1 MSEEADQKIAKLRE
15 EIRKVEREDEKK
27 RKSKEAADKRRAKL
41 RLAANKKAVL
51 AMEQRKATAKSL
63 LGCVKIISQRIA
75 RGVANERELDWLN
88 YMNSYLNPPAAK
100 PVAVIDPVVDQGEG
114 DASDDE

>member
-1 MSEEADQKIAKLRE
+1 MSEEADKKIAKLRD
-15 EIRKVEREDEKK
+15 EIRKVEKEDEKK

-51 AMEQRKATAKSL
+51 GMEQRKATARNL
-63 LGCVKIISQRIA
+63 LGCVKNISQRIA

-88 YMNSYLNPPAAK
+88 YMNSYLNPPVIK
-100 PVAVIDPVVDQGEG
+100 PVAVIDPVDQGEG